1 MSAWTIPSY
10 AEWAVPGYT
19 EDRLLGHGVSGRVVA
34 AANDATGRPAAIKYL
49 NTRLVRDPEFLWAL
63 RNESEQL
70 KALDAPHMVQLY
82 DFVEQPEKGA
92 AVVTELVE
100 GVSLREMIARR
111 GQLGAPAGL
120 VVLKDSLIA
129 LAAAHSRRVAH
140 RDVKPDNVLIDATG
154 WCTLTD
160 FGIAVK
166 ADHSPAAGT
175 PAYMA
180 PELWNGG
187 TSVPATDLYAATA
200 VLFESVTGKPPF
212 TGRTG
217 QLRQH
222 HESTPVVLDEVD
234 PPLRDL
240 VLWGL
245 AKNPG
250 DRPRSARAFVFE
262 LDARAGAAYGPSWE
276 DEGRRKLAE
285 RAQARLPLLAAEG
298 GGGSVTATR
307 KAKRKLLTFVAAA
320 AAAVVVLGAAG
331 AVALES
337 HSGSTQLSSSSTSAF
352 TAQVT
357 VTPPV
362 VASRCTTA
370 STFAYKGT
378 VTATETGTVSY
389 RWVYSSG
396 KQGAVQKM
404 SFTAPGHRTVSGEAV
419 KTRKA
424 GKGWAEI
431 KVLSP
436 VTKPSNKASY
446 SLLCGAGDGNI
457 ALSAAVSPAA
467 PTVSSCTAAAPTLTA
482 TGSITSKKK
491 GTVSYYWALGNG
503 QTSAAHTL
511 TFTAPGTLTASSMAI
526 TPSALPT
533 TGTAE
538 LVVTKPSA
546 ATSSLAAY
554 SVSCKTTPAAAATKT
569 TARPDASASGKKS
582 ARPSASATKTSASPS
597 PSKTSPSPVV
607 SSTSPSPVVGSTSP
621 SPVVSSTS
629 PSPVVSS
636 TSPSPVASTSTSS
649 SAPVTT
655 PSTTTPTPSTSTSK

>member
-34 AANDATGRPAAIKYL
+34 AASDATGRPVAIKYL
-49 NTRLVRDPEFLWAL
+49 NTGLVRDPEFLWAL

-70 KALDAPHMVQLY
+70 KTLDAPHMVRLF
-82 DFVEQPEKGA
+82 DFVEQPDEGA

-111 GQLGAPAGL
+111 GPCSAPAGL

-166 ADHSPAAGT
+166 ADHSPTAGT

-187 TSVPATDLYAATA
+187 TSVPATDLYAAAA
-200 VLFESVTGKPPF
+200 VLFESVTGNPPHR
-212 TGRTG
+212 GRPG

-250 DRPRSARAFVFE
+250 DRPRSARAFIFE

-276 DEGRRKLAE
+276 DEGRRELAE
-285 RAQARLPLLAAEG
+285 RAQALLPLLAAEG
-298 GGGSVTATR
+298 GGGSVTVTR
-307 KAKRKLLTFVAAA
+307 KAKRKLLTFVVAA

-352 TAQVT
+352 TAQTT

-362 VASRCTTA
+362 VASKCTTA
-370 STFAYKGT
+370 TTFAYKGT

-389 RWVYSSG
+389 RWVYSTG
-396 KQGAVQKM
+396 KQGAVQKL
-404 SFTAPGHRTVSGEAV
+404 SFTAPGHRTVSGETV
-419 KTRKA
+419 KTSKA

-436 VTKPSNKASY
+436 VTKTSNKASY
-446 SLLCGAGDGNI
+446 SLLCGAGNSGI

-467 PTVSSCTAAAPTLTA
+467 QTVSSCTAAAPTLTA

-526 TPSALPT
+526 TPSALPA

-546 ATSSLAAY
+546 ATSSPAAY
-554 SVSCKTTPAAAATKT
+554 SVLCTAPATAKPSTSAHAAASPSAKKS
-569 TARPDASASGKKS
+569 ASAS
-582 ARPSASATKTSASPS
+582 ASASKTSASPT
-597 PSKTSPSPVV
+597 PSKTSPSPTVSKTSPAPVV
-607 SSTSPSPVVGSTSP
+607 STSSTTPTPPVTSTSASPTPPVSTSATPPVSTSPSST
-621 SPVVSSTS
+621 
-629 PSPVVSS
+629 
-636 TSPSPVASTSTSS
+636 
-649 SAPVTT
+649 PVTT
-655 PSTTTPTPSTSTSK
+655 PPTSATATASK